1 MRLPLSWLKDFS
13 DCDLSIEDL
22 ADLLTRAGLEVES
35 IERIG
40 VYSDRIVVGEISE
53 VRPIPDTD
61 DLHEVDILL
70 GNDQRGTAVT
80 GAPNIT
86 PDSSGARVPVA
97 LAGAVLLDSKS
108 ESFSITTVK
117 ARDFRGVKSSSVLCS
132 ELELGISDD
141 HTGVLLLDESSE
153 TGSLVRDLLEIPENC
168 AADVVF
174 DIDIL
179 PNYGR
184 CLSIIGIAREVAA
197 LTRTPFK
204 LEIEAE
210 HLPTDPEAFK
220 VSIENPEL
228 SPRYSALVLEDVKV
242 EPSPAWMQRRLALAG
257 LSPINNLVDVT
268 NYVMVEMGQP
278 MHAFDLDK
286 LPKQEITVRAARE
299 GETIHTLDQDLAAGK
314 DGEPVPPRALEES
327 TLLITSDDQPI
338 AVAGVIG
345 GLESEISGA
354 TGKVLLESA
363 NFNFISIR
371 KAMSQL
377 KLMTDASTRFSR
389 QVDPAQTVTAIQRA
403 AHLLQELGAAK
414 PAGAIADCYPQPAE
428 TRSLTV
434 RDSDISRNLGVEL
447 EDGEIAA
454 ALERLGFQA
463 EADGKGTVEITVP
476 GFRPDVSHSAD
487 IAEEVIR
494 VIGFDRLE
502 GRLLNEPLPRQER
515 NQSWELRGK
524 IRSVLTGCGLS
535 DVLNYSLTTPEAE
548 SRLLAGEPPVD
559 ETPPYVQVM
568 NKKESQERSSLRRT
582 VLASLMENVA
592 TNHRERKRIAIF
604 EIGKVYLPER
614 GPPTGDPG
622 DEKLPLEVF
631 RLAMALSGPIGE
643 PSWQEAKPRA
653 SSFHDLKGIARILF
667 NKLHLEN
674 AGFTPGQGPPY
685 HPGVA
690 AVVLI
695 DGTPAGTIGKIHPK
709 VIEAYDLGDR
719 EVFAAELDLDPLI
732 DGSRTDYPFRK
743 FSSQPAVYQDLAL
756 VVNDEVPAGDVMA
769 TIRESAGELLTD
781 ISLFDIYRGEQLGE
795 GKKSLAFQLTF
806 CATDRSLEEKEIN
819 ELREAMLGPLEEK
832 LGAKIRA

>member
-1 MRLPLSWLKDFS
+1 MRFPLSWLKDFN

-22 ADLLTRAGLEVES
+22 ANLLTRAGLEVEN

-40 VYSDRIVVGEISE
+40 IYSDRIVVGEISD

-61 DLHEVDILL
+61 NLHEVDILL
-70 GNDQRGTAVT
+70 GNDEQGTAVT

-86 PDSSGARVPVA
+86 PDSRGARVPVA
-97 LAGAVLLDSKS
+97 LCGAVLIDAKS
-108 ESFSITTVK
+108 ETFAITTVK
-117 ARDFRGVKSSSVLCS
+117 AREFRGVKSSTVLCS
-132 ELELGISDD
+132 GMELGLSDD
-141 HTGVLLLDESSE
+141 HTGVFLFDDSAEV
-153 TGSLVRDLLEIPENC
+153 GAAAGDVLEIPENC

-174 DIDIL
+174 EIEIL
-179 PNYGR
+179 HNYGR

-197 LTRTPFK
+197 LTRTPFR
-204 LEIEAE
+204 LEIKAE

-220 VSIENPEL
+220 VSIEDPEL
-228 SPRYSALVLEDVKV
+228 SPRYSGLVLEEVRV
-242 EPSPAWMQRRLALAG
+242 EPSPAWMQRRLVLAG

-286 LPKQEITVRAARE
+286 LPAQEINVRAARE
-299 GETIHTLDQDLAAGK
+299 GETIHTLDQDLTDK
-314 DGEPVPPRALEES
+314 DGEPIAPRELDES
-327 TLLITSDDQPI
+327 TLLITSGDQPV

-345 GLESEISGA
+345 GLESEISGD
-354 TGKVLLESA
+354 TDRILLESA

-371 KAMSQL
+371 KAMSKL
-377 KLMTDASTRFSR
+377 KLKTDAADRFSK

-403 AHLLQELGAAK
+403 VHLLQELGAAK

-428 TRSLTV
+428 NRSITIKN
-434 RDSDISRNLGVEL
+434 SDISRILGLEL
-447 EDGEIAA
+447 DDEEITSS
-454 ALERLGFQA
+454 LERLGIPA
-463 EADGKGTVEITVP
+463 ETDSEGSIEISIP
-476 GFRPDVSHSAD
+476 GFRPDISHSAD

-502 GRLLNEPLPRQER
+502 GRLLNEPLPRQDR
-515 NQSWELRGK
+515 NRSWELRRR

-548 SRLLAGEPPVD
+548 SRLLAGEPAA
-559 ETPPYVQVM
+559 EEAPPYVQVI

-582 VLASLMENVA
+582 VLGSLMENVA

-604 EIGKVYLPER
+604 EIGTVYLPEHT
-614 GPPTGDPG
+614 PQTGGPG
-622 DEKLPLEVF
+622 DEKLPLEVP
-631 RLAMALSGPIGE
+631 RLAMVLSGPTND
-643 PSWQEAKPRA
+643 PSWQDAKPKS
-653 SSFHDLKGIARILF
+653 SSFHDLKGIAKVLF
-667 NKLHLEN
+667 NKLHIESCE
-674 AGFTPGQGPPY
+674 FKPGQGGTY

-690 AVVLI
+690 ALVLI
-695 DGTPAGTIGKIHPK
+695 DGKPAGTIGKIHPK
-709 VIEAYDLGDR
+709 VIEAYNLGER
-719 EVFAAELDLDPLI
+719 EVFAADLDLNLLLDAL
-732 DGSRTDYPFRK
+732 RTDYPFRS

-781 ISLFDIYRGEQLGE
+781 IDLFDIYRGEQLGE

-806 CATDRSLEEKEIN
+806 CAEDRSLEEREIN
-819 ELREAMLGPLEEK
+819 DLRDAMLGPLEEK